1 LSSFGT
7 DVDISKRGFTD
18 HEHLDE
24 QELIH
29 MNGRVYDYNLGR
41 FLSVDPFIQFVGNS
55 QGINPYSYIMNNP
68 LAGTDPTGYVIET
81 VWDVANVIYD
91 AGKVGYGLF
100 SGNDNM
106 VSEGLTD
113 MALDAAAVMIPFVP
127 AGASK
132 VARAGADK
140 VADVRKA
147 SKKSDTAPTTQKTD
161 SASKTDSGSKGN
173 GSESSQSASGSKP
186 ESTADIN
193 GQSEISK
200 QSGVHGNSTK
210 SDKPTQHYKIEDQN
224 GKPYDGVGGVDG
236 KRANASQKNLEKKNP
251 DKQFTIK
258 EQTNHSN
265 RSEAYKAEDR
275 GIQSSGG
282 PGGKDPDGANYNK
295 INSPGKKLNDI

>member
-1 LSSFGT
+1 
-7 DVDISKRGFTD
+7 
-18 HEHLDE
+18 
-24 QELIH
+24 

-132 VARAGADK
+132 IGRGIGEGAEK
-140 VADVRKA
+140 IADVRKA
-147 SKKSDTAPTTQKTD
+147 SKKTDTPNVQKSD
-161 SASKTDSGSKGN
+161 SASKTDGGSKGN
-173 GSESSQSASGSKP
+173 GAENGQSASGSKP
-186 ESTADIN
+186 ESTADIGN
-193 GQSEISK
+193 QNSINKEGGDGWTSKTEMVDPNNLVPTQS
-200 QSGVHGNSTK
+200 K
-210 SDKPTQHYKIEDQN
+210 SDMSGSKVKKYAKAMKKDGFKPKKGDD
-224 GKPYDGVGGVDG
+224 PVSAV
-236 KRANASQKNLEKKNP
+236 KNLSL
-251 DKQFTIK
+251 I
-258 EQTNHSN
+258 H
-265 RSEAYKAEDR
+265 
-275 GIQSSGG
+275 I
-282 PGGKDPDGANYNK
+282 
-295 INSPGKKLNDI
+295 